1 MRIEKGYDLFLLII
15 NESYFLAIKLYKNC
29 ILTKRSS
36 QVEPRG
42 LQKKKRP

>member
-1 MRIEKGYDLFLLII
+1 MPIEKGWVSFADGFSFLVI
-15 NESYFLAIKLYKNC
+15 ELYKNC